1 MDTRITRRAALL
13 LLASLAGAM
22 PAAAQ
27 ARRGAVKVV
36 PHTALQALLPALP
49 GWQRGQPQGETDTE
63 ESVSRVTVDYDKGP
77 STLSVEFMDS
87 SMNEDVLALIKE
99 AIKGQN
105 PEMKPTTLAGLPA
118 AEEWTNESHRGSVHI
133 LVAGRFMVVVTGET
147 VPDLATVR
155 KAAETIDFQKMA
167 ALK

>member
-1 MDTRITRRAALL
+1 MDTRITRRAAILL
-13 LLASLAGAM
+13 LTSLAGAL

-49 GWQRGQPQGETDTE
+49 GWQRNQPQGETDTE
-63 ESVSRVTVDYDKGP
+63 ESVSRVTVDYNKGT
-77 STLSVEFMDS
+77 STLSFEFMDS
-87 SMNEDVLALIKE
+87 SMDEDVLALTKE

-105 PEMKPTTLAGLPA
+105 PEMKPMTLGGFPG
-118 AEEWTNESHRGSVHI
+118 AEEWFKDSLRGTVSV
-133 LVAGRFMVVVTGET
+133 LVAGRFIVGVTGEG

-155 KAAETIDFQKMA
+155 RAAEAIDFQKMA